1 MRMSPHDRPDAMTI
15 ARSCDRKTHR
25 SPSRWLLAGML
36 AFAGTAAAQTP
47 PANAQYQQTVRQQQV
62 NDQLQKSQQQAQQR
76 QNVANMAQQPLAQG
90 SAARSQQEQAD
101 RAQQQ
106 RENVQQQDL
115 VNQYRDASSLPQP
128 QPSQPTDA
136 SSQAQHGH

>member
-1 MRMSPHDRPDAMTI
+1 MRVSPHDRPDAMTI

-25 SPSRWLLAGML
+25 SPSRWLLAGL
-36 AFAGTAAAQTP
+36 FAFAGTAAAQTP
-47 PANAQYQQTVRQQQV
+47 PANAQFQQTVRQQQV
-62 NDQLQKSQQQAQQR
+62 SDQLQKSQQQAQQR

-106 RENVQQQDL
+106 SENARQQDL
-115 VNQYRDASSLPQP
+115 VNRYRDASTTQP
-128 QPSQPTDA
+128 QSPQPTDT
-136 SSQAQHGH
+136 SSKQQQGH

>member
-15 ARSCDRKTHR
+15 AHSCDRKTHR
-25 SPSRWLLAGML
+25 SPSRWLLAGLL
-36 AFAGTAAAQTP
+36 AVAGTAAAQTP

-62 NDQLQKSQQQAQQR
+62 SDQLQKSQQQAQQR

-90 SAARSQQEQAD
+90 SAARNQQEQAD

-106 RENVQQQDL
+106 GENARQQDL
-115 VNQYRDASSLPQP
+115 VNRYRDASTPPPAATASDTPKK
-128 QPSQPTDA
+128 SQ
-136 SSQAQHGH
+136 GH